1 MVESKRH
8 WHVSASSNLLA
19 LEKPFIKVSLVL
31 AQGAVKDLSLM
42 GGDKQAMIRPA
53 LILWP
58 FALVGAHQLAALVYN
73 RFLGRAVPISG
84 AGHRT
89 GVPSQLRCACRP
101 RVVSCHAQWPSQV
114 GSVVSS
120 LANIGA
126 TSRGAS

>member
-1 MVESKRH
+1 MTSHGGSKRH

-31 AQGAVKDLSLM
+31 AQGAEKNLSLM
-42 GGDKQAMIRPA
+42 GGDKQAMI
-53 LILWP
+53 LWP
-58 FALVGAHQLAALVYN
+58 FALVGTHQLSALVCQS
-73 RFLGRAVPISG
+73 LPGRAVPISG